1 VPGDKDKDRREA
13 KRARARSSPVRA
25 RMLDLCEADPD
36 RLMDLQALFEE
47 LTDEGWDVTVAQ
59 VHYHLLIL
67 IDAELVCRP
76 KHGG

>member
-1 VPGDKDKDRREA
+1 
-13 KRARARSSPVRA
+13 
-25 RMLDLCEADPD
+25 MLDLCEADPD